1 MNQAAIFLPVF
12 ALAGWTFAILL
23 LIPYKRIK
31 AVALKQLVA
40 DDFKL
45 GESKNVPPSVSLPNH
60 NYTNLLELPV
70 LFYVVCLV
78 LFVTHHVDLIA
89 FYLAWLYVALRV
101 VHSVIHL
108 TSNHVLQR
116 LIVFAAS
123 TFVLIGMWARAF
135 VGILLLP

>member
-1 MNQAAIFLPVF
+1 MNQAAIFFPVF
-12 ALAGWTFAILL
+12 ALAAWTFAILL

-45 GESKNVPPSVSLPNH
+45 GESKNVPPSVSLPNQ

-78 LFVTHHVDLIA
+78 LYVTNNVDLIA
-89 FYLAWLYVALRV
+89 LYLAWAYVGFRLI
-101 VHSVIHL
+101 HSVVHL
-108 TSNHVLQR
+108 TSNNIFQR
-116 LIVFAAS
+116 LIVFAISA
-123 TFVLIGMWARAF
+123 FVLIAMWVRAF
-135 VGILLLP
+135 IAIN

>member
-1 MNQAAIFLPVF
+1 MNQAAIFFPVF

-45 GESKNVPPSVSLPNH
+45 GESKNVPPSVSLPNQ
-60 NYTNLLELPV
+60 NYINLLELPV

-78 LFVTHHVDLIA
+78 LYVTKNVDALVI
-89 FYLAWLYVALRV
+89 YLAWTYVGFRLI
-101 VHSVIHL
+101 HSVVHL
-108 TSNHVLQR
+108 TSNHIFQR
-116 LIVFAAS
+116 FCVFAISAFILIAMWVKAFVFAA
-123 TFVLIGMWARAF
+123 
-135 VGILLLP
+135 